1 MKWFYWGNAGDYVG
15 RPDSE
20 ISPSVWYYG
29 QVDTVNRMSDTYGL
43 GAVSTWKGTPV
54 RLAKISNFMVG
65 YAARKIDASKVLT
78 KAAGI
83 KYGTIN
89 GSTGNESW
97 DKGWD
102 LAGGGNY
109 DIIANNLTLY
119 IWSNEDQDDKT
130 KKPWPN
136 SNSPDNDGVSSILEG
151 FDYDSQY
158 ASPGLSRMLTNP

>member
-1 MKWFYWGNAGDYVG
+1 M
-15 RPDSE
+15 
-20 ISPSVWYYG
+20 
-29 QVDTVNRMSDTYGL
+29 
-43 GAVSTWKGTPV
+43 
-54 RLAKISNFMVG
+54 
-65 YAARKIDASKVLT
+65 LT

-119 IWSNEDQDDKT
+119 IWINEDQDDKT